1 MASEFSFDVVSK
13 VEYTVVDEAIAIALK
28 EVLNRYDFKDSKS
41 EINFDKKNNTI
52 MLQSSDDY
60 KVKALNEV
68 LMTKISKRGLPVKN
82 FAGQKVESALGG
94 TAKMAVKVQQGIPQ
108 DKAKEV
114 VKAVKEQK
122 FKANVSIQS
131 DTLRVTSKSKDELQ
145 TIMTFLRGGDYG
157 ITLQFENFR

>member
-13 VEYTVVDEAIAIALK
+13 VEYTVVDEAIAIAMK
-28 EVLNRYDFKDSKS
+28 EVINRYDFKDSKS
-41 EINFDKKNNTI
+41 EINFDKKANTI

-60 KVKALNEV
+60 KVKALCEV

-82 FAGQKVESALGG
+82 FESQKVESALGG

-108 DKAKEV
+108 DKAKEIV
-114 VKAVKEQK
+114 RTIKDAKL
-122 FKANVSIQS
+122 KANVSIQG

-145 TIMTFLRGGDYG
+145 NVMSLLRGGDYG
-157 ITLQFENFR
+157 LTLQFDNFR

>member
-1 MASEFSFDVVSK
+1 MASDFSFDVVSK
-13 VEYTVVDEAIAIALK
+13 VEYTVVDEAIAIAMK
-28 EVLNRYDFKDSKS
+28 EVVNRYDFKDSRS
-41 EINFDKKNNTI
+41 EINFDKKANTI

-82 FAGQKVESALGG
+82 FSAQKVESALGG

-108 DKAKEV
+108 DKAKEIV
-114 VKAVKEQK
+114 RAIKDAKL
-122 FKANVSIQS
+122 KANVSIQA

-145 TIMTFLRGGDYG
+145 SVMGLLRNGDYG
-157 ITLQFENFR
+157 ITLQFDNFR